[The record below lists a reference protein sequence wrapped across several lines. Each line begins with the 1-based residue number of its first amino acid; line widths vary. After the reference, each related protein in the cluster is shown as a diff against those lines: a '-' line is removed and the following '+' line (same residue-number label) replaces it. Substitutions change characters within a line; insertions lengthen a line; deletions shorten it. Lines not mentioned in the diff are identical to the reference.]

1 MLFNLII
8 NVDALLLNNF
18 IFIDILKNVKES
30 IKNIDITYLL
40 LHFCKLSLVMAIILI
55 DSLNM

>member
-1 MLFNLII
+1 MLLNLII

-18 IFIDILKNVKES
+18 IFVDILENVKES

-40 LHFCKLSLVMAIILI
+40 LHFCELLLFF
-55 DSLNM
+55 